1 MRSSRMRPSAV
12 RHVNPDARARLA
24 RNSLM
29 RPRRSRG
36 LVSAWMWL
44 LAGGAAAAVM
54 AVTLVLAVIAA
65 SGVGA
70 AAAAAGTLLTD
81 VPNVDE
87 ILNVGSGLFQTTT
100 VVDRRGRPL
109 GELLGQG
116 RRTLVPPEAIPADVK
131 AAVIAAE
138 DATFYENPGVEL
150 RAIVRALWQ
159 NLTGGE
165 IVSGASTITQQLVK
179 NVLLTPE
186 ETVERKVKEAILAWQ
201 LSERFSKDEIL
212 GLYLNQNYYG
222 SLSYGVA
229 AAARTYFGKPLD
241 QVTLAEAALLA
252 GMLRSPSRDNPHV
265 DPAAARREQLR
276 VLDRLHETGLASPAR
291 VEAARREVITIMPP
305 QPAELQAPHF
315 FRYVLDEVQARYG
328 PDVSWQGWR
337 IITTLDLD
345 LQRHAETAA
354 REHVATLADKTVTNA
369 ALVALRPDTGEILA
383 MVGSLDFNDPEI
395 DGQVNVT
402 LALRQPGSS
411 FKPITYARALQQG
424 YTPATMLLDI
434 PTIVPI
440 VGQEPYAPRNY
451 SERFSGPVSL
461 RTALASSLNIPAVR
475 TQLFAELPPTV
486 ALAEQLGITTL
497 TDPSRIGPAL
507 ALGSNEVRL
516 IELTSAYGVFANEGR
531 AVTPTG
537 ILCILDARGRV
548 IEQLGDDGCS
558 ARVLADVSEAPS
570 RIAATQVIS
579 PGLAFLM
586 TSILSDDD
594 ARVLGFGEV
603 RRNLQLPGRPAAAK
617 TGTTEDTRDALTVGY
632 TPRLVTGVWVGN
644 ADGTPMDDVTGVR
657 GAAPIWQRFMTA
669 ALEGQPAREWPQPAT
684 VAVQEI
690 DALSGLL
697 PSPYSPETREEFFL
711 AGTVPAQR
719 DMVHQAFAIHVPTG
733 LLATPDTPR
742 DEVEEQV
749 FVVLPTEAE
758 AWQRTLPEDSPLRL
772 PPDAFVAAA
781 PPTGASERAAITSPA
796 PMERVRSVL
805 EIQGAASGPQFVD
818 FEVRYGVGEAPGSWV
833 RIGTVG
839 VSPVTEGPLRAIDTS
854 QLGDGPYTLRL
865 AVRASNWRE
874 DLVFRRILVDN
885 TPPAVAVAGLANGD
899 ERPAGTLEL
908 RAALQDAGG
917 LAVVA
922 YEMDGEVIGEVH
934 RAPYRL
940 RWTAE
945 PGTYTLRVIA
955 TDRAGNQTISDPVR
969 FTVR

>member
-1 MRSSRMRPSAV
+1 MRLVRVRSSRMRPSAG

-24 RNSLM
+24 RSSLI

-36 LVSAWMWL
+36 PGAAWLWL
-44 LAGGAAAAVM
+44 LAGGAATSILAA
-54 AVTLVLAVIAA
+54 TLVLAVIAA

-70 AAAAAGTLLTD
+70 AAAAASTLLTD
-81 VPNVDE
+81 VPEIDE
-87 ILNVGSGLFQTTT
+87 ILDVGSGLFQTTT
-100 VVDRRGRPL
+100 IVDRRGRQL

-159 NLTGGE
+159 NFTGGE

-186 ETVERKVKEAILAWQ
+186 ETVERKVKEAVLAWR

-229 AAARTYFGKPLD
+229 AAARTYFGKSLND
-241 QVTLAEAALLA
+241 VTLAEAALLA
-252 GMLRSPSRDNPHV
+252 GILRSPSTDNPHV

-276 VLDRLHETGLASPAR
+276 VLNRLEETGLAPPAR

-305 QPAELQAPHF
+305 QPAEVRAPHF

-345 LQRHAETAA
+345 LQQHAETAA
-354 REHVATLADKTVTNA
+354 REHVAALADKTVTNA
-369 ALVALRPDTGEILA
+369 ALVALRPGTGEILA
-383 MVGSLDFNDPEI
+383 MVGSLDFNDATI

-402 LALRQPGSS
+402 LAPRQPGSA
-411 FKPITYARALQQG
+411 FKPITYASALQRG

-451 SERFSGPVSL
+451 SERFSGPVSV
-461 RTALASSLNIPAVR
+461 RTALGSSLNIPAVR
-475 TQLFAELPPTV
+475 TQLFAGLVPTV
-486 ALAEQLGITTL
+486 DLAEQLGITTL

-531 AVTPTG
+531 AVAPTG

-558 ARVLADVSEAPS
+558 ARVRADVSEAPS

-586 TSILSDDD
+586 TSILSDDE
-594 ARVLGFGEV
+594 ARVLGFGDV
-603 RRNLQLPGRPAAAK
+603 RRNLQLPGRAAAAK

-632 TPRLVTGVWVGN
+632 TPQLVTGVWVGN

-669 ALEGQPAREWPQPAT
+669 ALEGQPALAWPQPAT

-697 PSPYSPETREEFFL
+697 PSPFTPETREEFFL
-711 AGTVPAQR
+711 AGTVPVQR
-719 DMVHQAFAIHVPTG
+719 DMVHQPFDIHVPTG
-733 LLATPDTPR
+733 LLATPDTPL

-749 FVVLPTEAE
+749 FVVLPTEADE
-758 AWQRTLPEDSPLRL
+758 WQRTLPEDSPLRL
-772 PPDAFVAAA
+772 PPEAFVAAVA
-781 PPTGASERAAITSPA
+781 PTGASERAAITRPV
-796 PMERVRSVL
+796 PLERVRSVL
-805 EIQGAASGPQFVD
+805 DIQGTAAGPLFAE
-818 FEVRYGVGEAPGSWV
+818 FELRYGAGPAPGSWV

-839 VSPVTEGPLRAIDTS
+839 VSPVTEEPLRAIDTS
-854 QLGDGPYTLRL
+854 QLRDGPYTLRL
-865 AVRASNWRE
+865 GVRAANGRE
-874 DLVFRRILVDN
+874 DLVFRRFVVDN

-899 ERPAGTLEL
+899 ERPAGVLEL

-917 LAVVA
+917 LAAVA
-922 YEMDGEVIGEVH
+922 YEVL
-934 RAPYRL
+934 RRL
-940 RWTAE
+940 
-945 PGTYTLRVIA
+945 GH
-955 TDRAGNQTISDPVR
+955 
-969 FTVR
+969 

>member
-1 MRSSRMRPSAV
+1 M
-12 RHVNPDARARLA
+12 
-24 RNSLM
+24 
-29 RPRRSRG
+29 
-36 LVSAWMWL
+36 
-44 LAGGAAAAVM
+44 
-54 AVTLVLAVIAA
+54 
-65 SGVGA
+65 
-70 AAAAAGTLLTD
+70 
-81 VPNVDE
+81 
-87 ILNVGSGLFQTTT
+87 
-100 VVDRRGRPL
+100 
-109 GELLGQG
+109 
-116 RRTLVPPEAIPADVK
+116 
-131 AAVIAAE
+131 
-138 DATFYENPGVEL
+138 
-150 RAIVRALWQ
+150 
-159 NLTGGE
+159 
-165 IVSGASTITQQLVK
+165 
-179 NVLLTPE
+179 
-186 ETVERKVKEAILAWQ
+186 
-201 LSERFSKDEIL
+201 
-212 GLYLNQNYYG
+212 
-222 SLSYGVA
+222 
-229 AAARTYFGKPLD
+229 
-241 QVTLAEAALLA
+241 
-252 GMLRSPSRDNPHV
+252 
-265 DPAAARREQLR
+265 
-276 VLDRLHETGLASPAR
+276 
-291 VEAARREVITIMPP
+291 
-305 QPAELQAPHF
+305 
-315 FRYVLDEVQARYG
+315 
-328 PDVSWQGWR
+328 
-337 IITTLDLD
+337 
-345 LQRHAETAA
+345 
-354 REHVATLADKTVTNA
+354 
-369 ALVALRPDTGEILA
+369 
-383 MVGSLDFNDPEI
+383 
-395 DGQVNVT
+395 
-402 LALRQPGSS
+402 
-411 FKPITYARALQQG
+411 
-424 YTPATMLLDI
+424 
-434 PTIVPI
+434 
-440 VGQEPYAPRNY
+440 
-451 SERFSGPVSL
+451 
-461 RTALASSLNIPAVR
+461 
-475 TQLFAELPPTV
+475 
-486 ALAEQLGITTL
+486 
-497 TDPSRIGPAL
+497 
-507 ALGSNEVRL
+507 
-516 IELTSAYGVFANEGR
+516 
-531 AVTPTG
+531 TPTG

-558 ARVLADVSEAPS
+558 ARVLADVAEAPS

-632 TPRLVTGVWVGN
+632 TPQLVTGVWVGN

-719 DMVHQAFAIHVPTG
+719 DMVHQAFEIHVPSG

-781 PPTGASERAAITSPA
+781 PPTGASERAAIASPA

-854 QLGDGPYTLRL
+854 QLRDGPYTLRL
-865 AVRASNWRE
+865 AVRASNGRE

-922 YEMDGEVIGEVH
+922 YELDGEVIGEVH

-955 TDRAGNQTISDPVR
+955 TDRAGNQTISDPVT